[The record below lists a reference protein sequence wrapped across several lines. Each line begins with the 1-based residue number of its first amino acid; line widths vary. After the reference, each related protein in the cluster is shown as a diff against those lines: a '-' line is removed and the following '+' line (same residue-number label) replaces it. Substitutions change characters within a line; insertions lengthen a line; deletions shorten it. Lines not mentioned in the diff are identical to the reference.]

1 MRAGAARCESA
12 ANPRFGRGADGLGV
26 PFAAAARFH
35 EISKLLPEERARALG
50 LLDEVELVRVDAKRH
65 SRVRVSELAAEED
78 DVRPLRDQERGEVV
92 AQLVPAELLP
102 RAVVQPGI
110 IRRAIEPALRDV
122 AAAEGAR
129 RRVMP
134 R

>member
-1 MRAGAARCESA
+1 M
-12 ANPRFGRGADGLGV
+12 
-26 PFAAAARFH
+26 PFAAGACFR

-50 LLDEVELVRVDAKRH
+50 LLDDVELVRVDAKRH
-65 SRVRVSELAAEED
+65 GRVRVSELAAEED

-92 AQLVPAELLP
+92 AQVVPAELLA

-110 IRRAIEPALRDV
+110 LRRAIEAALRDV
-122 AAAEGAR
+122 APAEGAR